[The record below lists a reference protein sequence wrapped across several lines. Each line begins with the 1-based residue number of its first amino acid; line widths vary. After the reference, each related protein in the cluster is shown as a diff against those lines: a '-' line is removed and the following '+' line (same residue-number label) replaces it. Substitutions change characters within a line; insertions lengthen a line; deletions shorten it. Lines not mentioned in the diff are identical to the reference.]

1 MKKGRNLKRLFEEG
15 DRMFPGSLLA
25 TISICLETYATIVL
39 RLRPELKDLLF
50 QKAEERGI
58 SASEL
63 VAQLIETLSD

>member
-1 MKKGRNLKRLFEEG
+1 MGKQEEHKNWGGARPGAGRKQMGESPKTQTVGF
-15 DRMFPGSLLA
+15 
-25 TISICLETYATIVL
+25 